1 MLNYD
6 DYMFPLSLK
15 AKRQSGLV
23 CESCENPDGSC
34 GQDGEQKT
42 HDKEKAASVLEGAGS
57 GRSIEDI
64 VLEAAETDLRAM
76 AATIALEWAQGD
88 DHSYD
93 ALDAYVLDA
102 AGIDEDSEVTEDD
115 EDFYNEVWGEVAD
128 ALVFLGAD
136 ETAVTELCDKED
148 SSAGASV
155 AEAVK
160 SGLVAEG
167 APSDDAIVMEFA
179 AGDNYDVFKS
189 IYEGVEGGLFEASYR
204 KKKVVRTVDGKP
216 TVVRINRRVS
226 GKVRLSAAQK
236 AGLRAA
242 RRKAFTAAA
251 RLHRRKSMKLRK
263 QRGL

>member
-6 DYMFPLSLK
+6 DYMFPVSLK

-23 CESCENPDGSC
+23 CESSETSDGSC
-34 GQDGEQKT
+34 RQDGKQ
-42 HDKEKAASVLEGAGS
+42 DAAGKEKAANVLEGAGS

-64 VLEAAETDLRAM
+64 VLEAVETDLRAI

-160 SGLVAEG
+160 GGLVAEG
-167 APSDDAIVMEFA
+167 APSDEAIVMEFA

-189 IYEGVEGGLFEASYR
+189 IYEGAEGDLFEAAYR
-204 KKKVVRTVDGKP
+204 KKKVVRDGK
-216 TVVRINRRVS
+216 VVKINKRVS
-226 GKVRLSAAQK
+226 GRIRLSAAQK

-242 RRKAFTAAA
+242 RRKANTAVA